1 MRKKRQ
7 RKPMNPGNR
16 QFFQEFY
23 DQYKDFL
30 FYMAGQ
36 YARTSVEREDIV
48 QEALVRLIQNS
59 DTLQTLTHG
68 QRVKYIQLTV
78 KTLWLDQQKVRE
90 KEDLLFLDQ
99 AILEACRDPEPVT
112 AAGEAVKNLRKTMS
126 PRDWMA
132 LEGKYLLG
140 YSHEELASLLDMDPH
155 SLRTTVSRARKRARK
170 ILEELEK
177 EEG

>member
-30 FYMAGQ
+30 FYMSGQ

-90 KEDLLFLDQ
+90 KE
-99 AILEACRDPEPVT
+99 
-112 AAGEAVKNLRKTMS
+112 
-126 PRDWMA
+126 
-132 LEGKYLLG
+132 EG
-140 YSHEELASLLDMDPH
+140 
-155 SLRTTVSRARKRARK
+155 
-170 ILEELEK
+170 
-177 EEG
+177 